1 VYDRKRKVDRELKER
16 VVVVANGRKQPHA
29 LYVKCAIN
37 QRFRN
42 RRMRLTFFF
51 IFGMQAFVP
60 PFSIP
65 LFFPRKCERGRN
77 RIN

>member
-1 VYDRKRKVDRELKER
+1 MYDRESKVDRDLKER

-51 IFGMQAFVP
+51 IFCMQAFVP
-60 PFSIP
+60 PLVYPS
-65 LFFPRKCERGRN
+65 FFHSNVKEEETE
-77 RIN
+77 